1 MVWGVQG
8 LGFQGFRGL
17 GFRGLGF
24 RSVSS
29 WPAPGSKTKD
39 SHICSDV
46 HRNNIESL
54 EKSIGFIITT
64 TIMPIVIS
72 SENS

>member
-39 SHICSDV
+39 SHI
-46 HRNNIESL
+46 
-54 EKSIGFIITT
+54 
-64 TIMPIVIS
+64 
-72 SENS
+72 